1 MKNYNW
7 NTFINIVRFTYQ
19 KLKFIKIS
27 NRLKYHHFILSLKG
41 LEWFCSDRETFAKT
55 NSFYGLIIS
64 IKSMR
69 KVNALN
75 FSFGALN
82 WTEQVK
88 ALCASFYG
96 KLSFQSFFSMRNAS
110 LLKTNFSWYFNLWME
125 FHQNFNAKKFEK

>member
-1 MKNYNW
+1 M
-7 NTFINIVRFTYQ
+7 
-19 KLKFIKIS
+19 
-27 NRLKYHHFILSLKG
+27 ILFRQG
-41 LEWFCSDRETFAKT
+41 NFAKT

-88 ALCASFYG
+88 ALWASFNG

-110 LLKTNFSWYFNLWME
+110 LLKIKFSWYFNLWMN
-125 FHQNFNAKKFEK
+125 FHLNLNVENIWKSNNNIYLISCSNRTNIIYLKKCISFPYAFKIV